1 MYYSLCRT
9 VYIHVQ
15 SMYEAEPTPTWA
27 CSFPRRTLLLGHKPH
42 VLFTENMNLHGFC
55 YPQNQWH
62 GSPAWFSHLSAIAIF
77 LSNVTDIK
85 PVRSCVRD
93 VVILCERQHIFLYVF
108 IRVFVC
114 TCVEPYL
121 CSYVCAYIHKEEDL
135 SCVVGLCIL
144 HTSLLSD
151 ICVYQR

>member
-1 MYYSLCRT
+1 MGSITHR
-9 VYIHVQ
+9 I
-15 SMYEAEPTPTWA
+15 SDMGA
-27 CSFPRRTLLLGHKPH
+27 
-42 VLFTENMNLHGFC
+42 LHG
-55 YPQNQWH
+55 
-62 GSPAWFSHLSAIAIF
+62 FSHLSAIAVF
-77 LSNVTDIK
+77 LSHMTDIK

-108 IRVFVC
+108 IRVSVC

-144 HTSLLSD
+144 HMSLLSD